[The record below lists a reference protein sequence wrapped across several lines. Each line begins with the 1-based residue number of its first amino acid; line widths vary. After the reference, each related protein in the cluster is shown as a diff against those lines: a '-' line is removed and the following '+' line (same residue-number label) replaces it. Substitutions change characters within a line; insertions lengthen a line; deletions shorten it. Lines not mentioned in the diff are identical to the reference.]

1 MTTITRGVISESQ
14 HDCLVPFERQT
25 PGLQGMDAPTC
36 TKEYTTFRHAGSE
49 MILFEQYDRV
59 TVTER
64 EASVCVPA
72 LRTF

>member
-1 MTTITRGVISESQ
+1 
-14 HDCLVPFERQT
+14 
-25 PGLQGMDAPTC
+25 MDAPTC

-72 LRTF
+72 LGTF